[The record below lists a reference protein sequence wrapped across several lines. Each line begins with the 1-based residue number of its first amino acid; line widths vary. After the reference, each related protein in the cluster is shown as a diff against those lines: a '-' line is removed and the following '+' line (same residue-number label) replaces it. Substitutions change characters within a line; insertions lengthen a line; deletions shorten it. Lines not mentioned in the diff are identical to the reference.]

1 MPENIGPQIGVQ
13 GYQSFK
19 QQMDGIV
26 QMSKELASEM
36 KAVTSAFDKNDQSQE
51 KLAAQMGVLD
61 KQIQNQSKRV
71 ELLGRQYQDAEKRVA
86 DLNDEL
92 QKAIREHGEASKEAT
107 QLANELARQ
116 ENAASRARTEY
127 NNATAA
133 LNKMGREMA
142 DLESQ
147 AKGAADGIDDIAD
160 SLDDVQGGGADFGD
174 ILGANAI
181 VEGASQIISALG
193 DVVENT
199 KEYRKIMASLEVSSE
214 KAGYTAEETAAGYD
228 RLFGVLGDEQ
238 QAATTLSNLQQLGA
252 DQETL
257 NTIIDSAVGAWATYG
272 DSLPIDGLAEAI
284 NETVRTGTVTGQFAD
299 VLNWG
304 AAEGETFGVMLKE
317 NTAANEEWNKSVQDA
332 ETAEDYF
339 NLALQ
344 EAGSQSERLNLIMQA
359 MAEQGLAEAGRAW
372 QAQNADIIAANQ
384 AQADF
389 TENAAALAERVNPAT
404 VAVQDGFN
412 DILVAVLEATEGI
425 DFNAVADSITGFFD
439 FLIANGDTII
449 AVIAGIGGGMAAL
462 KIADVVSSFSSA
474 TGVVQGLTAAFPA
487 LSGVITALTNP
498 VFLVTAAVVGLVTL
512 IATKGDEIQAM
523 LARFDEWLTGVFATD
538 WTEIFGPVLGGAFNA
553 FFQNIENVW
562 NGIKQIF
569 NGVID
574 FIRGVF
580 TGDWDRAWKGLGEML
595 RGIVDT
601 WVAIVK
607 APING
612 IIGILNAAIG
622 GINSI
627 INGLN
632 SLRIDIPDW
641 VPGIGGGSLG
651 FNIPHIPTI
660 PLLADGGI
668 LLRGAAIVGEAGPE
682 LLQQLGNRTIV
693 QPLSGGESAAA
704 RGTAAVGQRVAP
716 VINITV
722 NAASGQSEEQ
732 VAEIVARKLQ
742 AMFTR
747 QEAVFG

>member
-1 MPENIGPQIGVQ
+1 MPENIGPQVGVQ
-13 GYQSFK
+13 GYQSFR

-133 LNKMGREMA
+133 LNKMGLEMA
-142 DLESQ
+142 DLENQ

-160 SLDDVQGGGADFGD
+160 SLDDVQSVGGADFGD

-181 VEGASQIISALG
+181 VEGASQIIGALG

-257 NTIIDSAVGAWATYG
+257 NAIIDSAVGAWATYG

-317 NTAANEEWNKSVQDA
+317 NTEANEEWNKSVQDA

-344 EAGSQSERLNLIMQA
+344 EAGSQSERLNLVMQA
-359 MAEQGLAEAGRAW
+359 MAKQGFAEAGAAW
-372 QAQNADIIAANQ
+372 QTQNEDIIAANQ

-389 TENAAALAERVNPAT
+389 AENAAALAERVEPSTN
-404 VAVQDGFN
+404 AVQDGFN
-412 DILVAVLEATEGI
+412 KIFEAILEATEGI

-462 KIADVVSSFSSA
+462 KIVDVVSSFSSA
-474 TGVVQGLTAAFPA
+474 TSVVQGMTAAFPA

-523 LARFDEWLTGVFATD
+523 LARFDEWLTGVFSTD
-538 WTEIFGPVLGGAFNA
+538 WTEILGPVLGGAFNA

-580 TGDWDRAWKGLGEML
+580 TGDWDRAWKGLGEVL

-622 GINSI
+622 GINSLI
-627 INGLN
+627 DGLN
-632 SLRIDIPDW
+632 RLRIDIPDW
-641 VPGIGGGSLG
+641 VPGIGGGTLG
-651 FNIPHIPTI
+651 FNIPHVPTI
-660 PLLADGGI
+660 PLLASGGV

-704 RGTAAVGQRVAP
+704 RGTAAAKQRPAP
-716 VINITV
+716 VINITINAPAGMDV
-722 NAASGQSEEQ
+722 NALADA
-732 VAEIVARKLQ
+732 VAYRLQTLAGRK
-742 AMFTR
+742 
-747 QEAVFG
+747 EAVW

>member
-13 GYQSFK
+13 GYQSFRR
-19 QQMDGIV
+19 QMDSIV
-26 QMSKELASEM
+26 QVSKELASEM

-142 DLESQ
+142 DLENQ

-160 SLDDVQGGGADFGD
+160 SLDDVQSSGGADFGD

-199 KEYRKIMASLEVSSE
+199 KEYRKIMASLEVASE
-214 KAGYTAEETAAGYD
+214 KHGYTNEQTTDSFNKLYS
-228 RLFGVLGDEQ
+228 VLGDDQ
-238 QAATTLSNLQQLGA
+238 QAATALSNLQALELEQSEL
-252 DQETL
+252 DKM
-257 NTIIDSAVGAWATYG
+257 IDAAIGAWATYG
-272 DSLPIDGLAEAI
+272 DSIPIDGLAEAI
-284 NETVRTGTVTGQFAD
+284 NETVQTGKVTGTLAD
-299 VLNWG
+299 ALNWAG
-304 AAEGETFGVMLKE
+304 VSEDDFNEKLAALGDPAER
-317 NTAANEEWNKSVQDA
+317 ANLLMEQ
-332 ETAEDYF
+332 
-339 NLALQ
+339 LA
-344 EAGSQSERLNLIMQA
+344 S
-359 MAEQGLAEAGRAW
+359 QGLMDTSKAW
-372 QAQNADIIAANQ
+372 QAQNEDLIAANL
-384 AQADF
+384 AQAEF
-389 TENAAALAERVNPAT
+389 NESAAEMAERVAPAT
-404 VAVQDGFN
+404 TAVQEGFN
-412 DILVAVLEATEGI
+412 KVLDAVVEATEGI

-523 LARFDEWLTGVFATD
+523 LARFDEWLSGVFATD

-569 NGVID
+569 TGVID

-580 TGDWDRAWKGLGEML
+580 TGDWQRAWQGVQDIFGGIFSGL
-595 RGIVDT
+595 
-601 WVAIVK
+601 VALAK
-607 APING
+607 APLNG

-704 RGTAAVGQRVAP
+704 RGTAAVGQRAAP

-722 NAASGQSEEQ
+722 NAAAGQSEEQ

>member
-19 QQMDGIV
+19 RQMDSIV
-26 QMSKELASEM
+26 QVSKELASEM
-36 KAVTSAFDKNDQSQE
+36 KAVTSAYDKNDQSQE

-71 ELLGRQYQDAEKRVA
+71 ELLGRQYQDAEKRA
-86 DLNDEL
+86 AELNGEL
-92 QKAIREHGEASKEAT
+92 QKAIREHGETSKEAER
-107 QLANELARQ
+107 LAAELAKQ

-127 NNATAA
+127 NNATTA

-142 DLESQ
+142 DLENQ

-160 SLDDVQGGGADFGD
+160 SLDDVQSSGGADFGD
-174 ILGANAI
+174 ILGANVI

-214 KAGYTAEETAAGYD
+214 NAGYTAEQTAEAYYQ
-228 RLFGVLGDEQ
+228 LYWALGDEQ
-238 QAATTLSNLQQLGA
+238 AAATATANLQAIGLEQ
-252 DQETL
+252 QEL
-257 NTIIDSAVGAWATYG
+257 NRLLELSVGAWATYG
-272 DSLPIDGLAEAI
+272 DSIPIDGLAESI
-284 NETVRTGTVTGQFAD
+284 NETIKAGQVTGTFAD

-304 AAEGETFGVMLKE
+304 TAEGETFGVMLKE
-317 NTAANEEWNKSVQDA
+317 NTEANEEWNNAVAAA
-332 ETAEDYF
+332 ETAEDFF

-344 EAGSQSERLNLIMQA
+344 SASSEAERANLVMQA
-359 MAEQGLAEAGRAW
+359 MASQGLADTADAWYANNKDIVEAND
-372 QAQNADIIAANQ
+372 AQLQFIETAS
-384 AQADF
+384 
-389 TENAAALAERVNPAT
+389 ELSERVAPA
-404 VAVQDGFN
+404 VNAVQTGFN
-412 DILVAVLEATEGI
+412 KIFAAILEATEGI
-425 DFNAVADSITGFFD
+425 DFNAVAAGITGFFD

-474 TGVVQGLTAAFPA
+474 TSVVQGLTAAFPA

-580 TGDWDRAWKGLGEML
+580 TGDWDRAWKGLGEVL

-622 GINSI
+622 GINSLI
-627 INGLN
+627 DGLN

-704 RGTAAVGQRVAP
+704 RGTAAAKQRSAP
-716 VINITV
+716 VINITINAPAGMDV
-722 NAASGQSEEQ
+722 NALADA
-732 VAEIVARKLQ
+732 VAYRLQTLAGRK
-742 AMFTR
+742 
-747 QEAVFG
+747 EAVW

>member
-1 MPENIGPQIGVQ
+1 MPENIGPQVGVQ
-13 GYQSFK
+13 GYQSFR

-92 QKAIREHGEASKEAT
+92 QKAIREHGDASKEAT

-160 SLDDVQGGGADFGD
+160 SLDDVQSGGGADFGD

-257 NTIIDSAVGAWATYG
+257 NAIIDSAVGAWATYG

-317 NTAANEEWNKSVQDA
+317 NTEANEEWNKSVQDA

-359 MAEQGLAEAGRAW
+359 MAKQGLAEAGGAW

-389 TENAAALAERVNPAT
+389 TENAAALAERVAPSTA
-404 VAVQDGFN
+404 AVQAGFN
-412 DILVAVLEATEGI
+412 KILAAVLEATEGI

-462 KIADVVSSFSSA
+462 KIVDVVSSFSSA
-474 TGVVQGLTAAFPA
+474 TSVVQGLTAAFPA

-580 TGDWDRAWKGLGEML
+580 TGDWDRAWKGLGEVL

-622 GINSI
+622 GINSLI
-627 INGLN
+627 DGLN
-632 SLRIDIPDW
+632 RLRIDIPDW
-641 VPGIGGGSLG
+641 VPGIGGGTLG
-651 FNIPHIPTI
+651 FNIPHVPTI
-660 PLLADGGI
+660 PLLASGGV

-704 RGTAAVGQRVAP
+704 RGTAAAKQRPAP
-716 VINITV
+716 VINITINAPAGMDV
-722 NAASGQSEEQ
+722 NALADA
-732 VAEIVARKLQ
+732 VAYRLQTLAGRK
-742 AMFTR
+742 
-747 QEAVFG
+747 EAVW